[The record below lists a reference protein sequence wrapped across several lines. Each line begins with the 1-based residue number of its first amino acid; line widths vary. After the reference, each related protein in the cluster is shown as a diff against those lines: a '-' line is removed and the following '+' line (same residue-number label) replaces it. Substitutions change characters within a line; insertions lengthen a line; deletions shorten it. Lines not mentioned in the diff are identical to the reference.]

1 MFQTEFV
8 EECLMIFFPE
18 NRGDNVGKYRIIEPD
33 RLQMTIWRTR
43 IACWEPQATNTHS
56 QYAIL
61 IAFPL
66 QQWLHERA
74 SMLRLSRQYRS
85 CSRSC
90 RESEFVLLSVLLLFY
105 CGK

>member
-43 IACWEPQATNTHS
+43 IACWILKATCTHS
-56 QYAIL
+56 EYAMFT
-61 IAFPL
+61 AFPP
-66 QQWLHERA
+66 QQWLHERTSVLRYTYIA
-74 SMLRLSRQYRS
+74 SIVRDILRL
-85 CSRSC
+85 CP
-90 RESEFVLLSVLLLFY
+90 VLSSS
-105 CGK
+105 